1 MLRFARVG
9 PAEVVSNTAELFW
22 LCWEC
27 FGVGSVVWAKAYL
40 PIIALT
46 SVPDLPI
53 LRNSHSLGGLNI
65 HGEIVHKTQEC
76 GENVSIRSSRGYESV
91 ANLAVRE
98 EKDPSANDSKAQVK
112 KMTLIQSMTSLTS
125 FLCLYRLIVLS
136 KISATFTTLFDK
148 TAALNIYIVYK
159 TSTSYINGLFSFVGQ
174 LVIKRVFNVEHAFVH
189 RYHCYHTLIRNES
202 YTVLTV
208 LVFQLTLSYGGGLGT
223 IPCFLTDMF
232 DVFSDLVSVVAW
244 WRGGRTDLN
253 DKYTAASK
261 NGATPEDAYIDSIYK
276 ILIVVCV
283 TGSFVFMVRTN
294 PRDRFEKGYHHNLLA
309 SV

>member
-98 EKDPSANDSKAQVK
+98 EKDPSANDSKAQ
-112 KMTLIQSMTSLTS
+112 
-125 FLCLYRLIVLS
+125 LYRLIVLS

-276 ILIVVCV
+276 ILIVLRFYGAHEPTRPIRKGIPPQSVGKRV
-283 TGSFVFMVRTN
+283 ISIKPKNTTANQNGSMQNEV
-294 PRDRFEKGYHHNLLA
+294 
-309 SV
+309 

>member
-53 LRNSHSLGGLNI
+53 
-65 HGEIVHKTQEC
+65 TQEC

-98 EKDPSANDSKAQVK
+98 EKDPSANDSKAQ
-112 KMTLIQSMTSLTS
+112 
-125 FLCLYRLIVLS
+125 LYRLIVLS

-174 LVIKRVFNVEHAFVH
+174 LVIKRVFNVEHAFV
-189 RYHCYHTLIRNES
+189 RKCLFLYGVVSQIVIIAIIR
-202 YTVLTV
+202 
-208 LVFQLTLSYGGGLGT
+208 
-223 IPCFLTDMF
+223 
-232 DVFSDLVSVVAW
+232 
-244 WRGGRTDLN
+244 
-253 DKYTAASK
+253 
-261 NGATPEDAYIDSIYK
+261 
-276 ILIVVCV
+276 
-283 TGSFVFMVRTN
+283 
-294 PRDRFEKGYHHNLLA
+294 
-309 SV
+309 

>member
-46 SVPDLPI
+46 S

-98 EKDPSANDSKAQVK
+98 EKDPSANDSKAQ
-112 KMTLIQSMTSLTS
+112 
-125 FLCLYRLIVLS
+125 LYRLIVLS

-148 TAALNIYIVYK
+148 TAALNIYCVYK

-174 LVIKRVFNVEHAFVH
+174 LVIKRVFNVEHAFV
-189 RYHCYHTLIRNES
+189 RKCLFLYGVVSQIVIIAIIR
-202 YTVLTV
+202 
-208 LVFQLTLSYGGGLGT
+208 
-223 IPCFLTDMF
+223 
-232 DVFSDLVSVVAW
+232 
-244 WRGGRTDLN
+244 
-253 DKYTAASK
+253 
-261 NGATPEDAYIDSIYK
+261 
-276 ILIVVCV
+276 
-283 TGSFVFMVRTN
+283 
-294 PRDRFEKGYHHNLLA
+294 
-309 SV
+309 